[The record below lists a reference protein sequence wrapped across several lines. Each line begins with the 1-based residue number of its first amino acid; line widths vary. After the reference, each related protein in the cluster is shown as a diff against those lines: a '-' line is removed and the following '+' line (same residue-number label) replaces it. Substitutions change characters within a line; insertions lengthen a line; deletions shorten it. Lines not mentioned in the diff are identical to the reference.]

1 MTSYLVGMYLRTTTR
16 RNRDGSTVR
25 YLQLAHNERDP
36 RTGMPRARVLY
47 NFGRED
53 AVDRA
58 ALARLVRSVSRF
70 LTPEDALRA
79 QAAAGDSAVLRFVES
94 RPLGA
99 AWVLDHLWRRLGLQ
113 DAIGRL
119 LRGRK
124 YALPV
129 ERALLALVA
138 NRALAPTSKL
148 ACERWV
154 TEEVVIPELPQ
165 APVHHLYRAMDFLL
179 AAEEE
184 VQREVFFAT
193 SDLLNLEVDLLYF
206 DTTSTYFEVE
216 EEDAD
221 TDDRPGWRKR
231 GYSRD
236 HRPDLPQVTIG
247 LAVTRE
253 GLPIRCWCWPG
264 NTHDATVITQVKR
277 DLVGWKLGRVITVV
291 DAGFTSEENLRT
303 LQRTGGHYIAGEKL
317 RSGKAKVEAALH
329 RPGRY
334 QAVRDNLEVKEITVG
349 TGEARVRYLLVR
361 NPKEVERD
369 RRQRAETLRR
379 LREALSALPP
389 VTDPAHRR
397 AWDALLQHPTYRR
410 YLHQG
415 PHGRP
420 QLDPAKIRAE
430 ARLDGKYLVRTSD
443 DTLSPADVALGYK
456 QLIEVEDAFRTLK
469 HTLDL
474 RPVYHRVEERI
485 RAHVLLCWL
494 ALLLVRIIERRT
506 EGRWPQIRRTLQAM
520 HLGEFAGPEGTVW
533 QRTETTTD
541 QRRLFTALRIP
552 EPPRI
557 FAITPARARAK
568 GPVDTRPTS
577 STR

>member
-1 MTSYLVGMYLRTTTR
+1 MYIRTTAR
-16 RNRDGSTVR
+16 RNRDGSIVR

-36 RTGMPRARVLY
+36 QTGMSRARVLY

-53 AVDRA
+53 AVDRE
-58 ALARLVRSVSRF
+58 ALARLVRSISRF
-70 LTPEDALRA
+70 LSPEDALHA
-79 QAAAGDSAVLRFVES
+79 QATSGGPSALRFVES
-94 RPLGA
+94 RPLGG
-99 AWVLDHLWRRLGLQ
+99 AWVLEHLWQRVGIQ
-113 DAIGRL
+113 AAIVKL
-119 LRGRK
+119 LRTRK

-129 ERALLALVA
+129 ERALFALVA
-138 NRALAPTSKL
+138 NRALAPMSKS

-154 TEEVVIPELPQ
+154 SEEVVIPELPQ
-165 APVHHLYRAMDFLL
+165 VAVHHLYRAMDFLL
-179 AAEEE
+179 EAAEE

-216 EEDAD
+216 EEDAED
-221 TDDRPGWRKR
+221 AARPGWRKR

-236 HRPDLPQVTIG
+236 HRPDLPQVVIG

-253 GLPIRCWCWPG
+253 GIPIRCWCWPG
-264 NTHDATVITQVKR
+264 NTPDATVIEEVKR

-291 DAGFTSEENLRT
+291 DTGFTSTENLRT

-317 RSGKAKVEAALH
+317 RGGKAAAAEALR

-334 QAVRDNLEVKEITVG
+334 QVVRDNLEVKEIVVG
-349 TGEARVRYLLVR
+349 AGEARVRYILVR
-361 NPKEVERD
+361 NPQEAERD
-369 RRQRAETLRR
+369 RRQREEALRR
-379 LREALSALPP
+379 LREALAALPAGP
-389 VTDPAHRR
+389 SQEHTR
-397 AWDALLQHPTYRR
+397 AACALLSHPTYRR
-410 YLHQG
+410 YLRTDK
-415 PHGRP
+415 HGWP
-420 QLDPAKIRAE
+420 QIDPDKVRDE

-443 DTLSPADVALGYK
+443 DTLPPEDVALGYK

-506 EGRWPQIRRTLQAM
+506 DQRWPQIRRTLQRM
-520 HLGEFAGPEGTVW
+520 HLGEFAGPEGAVW
-533 QRTETTTD
+533 QRTETTAD
-541 QRRLFTALRIP
+541 QHRLLTALRIP

-557 FAITPARARAK
+557 FAITPARTRARAL
-568 GPVDTRPTS
+568 
-577 STR
+577 

>member
-1 MTSYLVGMYLRTTTR
+1 MVGMYIRTTTR

-36 RTGMPRARVLY
+36 QTGVPRARVLY
-47 NFGRED
+47 NFGREET
-53 AVDRA
+53 VDRA
-58 ALARLVRSVSRF
+58 ALARLARSLSRF
-70 LTPEDALRA
+70 VSPEDALQA
-79 QAAAGDSAVLRFVES
+79 QAAGGPTALRFLES
-94 RPLGA
+94 RPVGG
-99 AWVLDHLWRRLGLQ
+99 AWVLDQLWRRVGLQ
-113 DAIGRL
+113 DAIVRL
-119 LRGRK
+119 LRDRK
-124 YALPV
+124 YELPV
-129 ERALLALVA
+129 ERALFALVA
-138 NRALAPTSKL
+138 NRALAPSSKL
-148 ACERWV
+148 AAERWV
-154 TEEVVIPELPQ
+154 AEEVVIPELPQ
-165 APVHHLYRAMDFLL
+165 VPVHHLYRAMDFLL
-179 AAEEE
+179 AADEE

-253 GLPIRCWCWPG
+253 GIPIRCWCWPG

-317 RSGKAKVEAALH
+317 RSGKAKVEAALR

-349 TGEARVRYLLVR
+349 TGEARVRYILVR

-379 LREALSALPP
+379 LREALAALPP
-389 VTDPAHRR
+389 VTDPTHTRV
-397 AWDALLQHPTYRR
+397 WEALMRHPTYRR
-410 YLHQG
+410 YLRPG

-420 QLDPAKIRAE
+420 QIDPEKVRA
-430 ARLDGKYLVRTSD
+430 ASRLDGKYLVRTSD
-443 DTLSPADVALGYK
+443 DTLPREDVALGYK

-506 EGRWPQIRRTLQAM
+506 EVRWPQIRRTLQRM
-520 HLGEFAGPEGTVW
+520 HLGEFAGPEGAVW

-541 QRRLFTALRIP
+541 QQRLFTALRIP

-557 FAITPARARAK
+557 FAITPAQGGQRAL
-568 GPVDTRPTS
+568 
-577 STR
+577 